1 MSKEITLK
9 SIEEILN
16 VINKYYDK
24 LSLDDMV
31 NIIRAYTGEK
41 IAPIIFT
48 CASKEKD
55 EDKPKRDFLKW
66 IKNNA
71 DTLESLTEPTPPPF
85 LSNVK
90 RDNK

>member
-1 MSKEITLK
+1 MSKELTLK

-41 IAPIIFT
+41 ITPIIFT
-48 CASKEKD
+48 CDKKEKD
-55 EDKPKRDFLKW
+55 EDKPKRNFVEW
-66 IKNNA
+66 VKNNT
-71 DTLESLTEPTPPPF
+71 DVLERLSEPIPPPF

-90 RDNK
+90 RDSE